1 MNHAISDHSLAP
13 LDFDLTKAERERAA
27 HMQAQLRFRLIA
39 ENARNH
45 ARELYLAADRDSHH
59 HNRTLDGQA

>member
-1 MNHAISDHSLAP
+1 MTAISDHSLPPFEYAM
-13 LDFDLTKAERERAA
+13 TKAERDLAA
-27 HMQAQLRFRLIA
+27 HMQAQLRFRLVA

-45 ARELYLAADRDSHH
+45 ARELYQQAERDYFN